1 MIEQNIIGS
10 HGYGI
15 VYRIDVGSGY
25 VAVKKVWNNR
35 KLEKKLEKSFRAEVR
50 KLSNIRH
57 TNILRLMCCISN
69 EDSMLLVYEYLENHS
84 LDKWLHKKVKSGS
97 VSKVV
102 LDWPWLKIAIA
113 FVQGLS
119 YMHHDCSPH
128 MVHRDIKTSNII
140 LDTQFNAKVGGF
152 GLAKMLIKPGELNTM
167 SVVIGSFGYIAA
179 AEFFFLNLFAFA

>member
-69 EDSMLLVYEYLENHS
+69 EDSMLLVYEYLENHN
-84 LDKWLHKKVKSGS
+84 LDRWLHKKVKSGS

-102 LDWPWLKIAIA
+102 LDWPKNEQW
-113 FVQGLS
+113 
-119 YMHHDCSPH
+119 
-128 MVHRDIKTSNII
+128 
-140 LDTQFNAKVGGF
+140 
-152 GLAKMLIKPGELNTM
+152 TM
-167 SVVIGSFGYIAA
+167 
-179 AEFFFLNLFAFA
+179 